1 MSPRFTFR
9 AVAATAMAATVL
21 TAVPTAHAALT
32 TIPQSDLVASSG
44 LYTDRI
50 GGGIG
55 EARAWTGGVP
65 RSDDPIRNDDAYFEV
80 ALGFNFSLFGNT
92 YSSVYVNTNG
102 NLTFGSG
109 LSEYIPTGPL
119 GANRPI
125 ISPWFGD
132 VDTRNAGSGLVYV
145 RTDVPN
151 QLIVTWDNVG
161 YYDTRADATNSF
173 QLVLRGDDY
182 AVPNGEGSVGFWWG
196 NMGWE
201 ATDTSRTAAVG
212 FGTGSIGDGYA
223 LQGSNTAGLNGVVAH
238 HHIWFNTA
246 GGGVVVTPPVPE
258 PSTWALLATGLVA
271 VGVTARRRRAQ

>member
-1 MSPRFTFR
+1 
-9 AVAATAMAATVL
+9 MAATVL

-161 YYDTRADATNSF
+161 YYNTRADATNSF